1 MEKKWIK
8 IRSIIEILGAP
19 KEHVEKTMGVVLE
32 KLKEKK
38 DLRVLT
44 EKRFESEKIKDKPF
58 WSVFTEME
66 IEVRDIDALLGYCFD
81 FMPSSIEI
89 LEPER
94 LDFQCS
100 ELNNV
105 LNDVLGRLH
114 QYDMVLKNLYAENI
128 LLKKRF
134 EGKGVNESKES
145 DKK

>member
-8 IRSIIEILGAP
+8 IRSIIEILGSP
-19 KEHVEKTMGVVLE
+19 KEHVERTMGIVLG

-38 DLRVLT
+38 DLKVLG
-44 EKRFESEKIKDKPF
+44 EKTFEAEKIKDKPF
-58 WSVFTEME
+58 WSVFTELD
-66 IEVRDIDALLGYCFD
+66 IEARSIDALLGYCFD

-114 QYDMVLKNLYAENI
+114 QYDMILKNLYAENI

-134 EGKGVNESKES
+134 EGKLKES
-145 DKK
+145 EKDRDKK